1 MPIRF
6 CLIGLVS
13 FCVVHDAIAQVTP
26 NINAG
31 DLMRNMGSL
40 DQARQAN
47 ASRLAQDMYPPEWVI
62 APGDSTE
69 VLIQSFEIRG
79 NHRLS
84 SEQLLAPLQ
93 PFVRKRMPLHETQ
106 LLVDAVASQYRDAQ
120 IDARV
125 YLPKQQMQRQRLII
139 QVIER
144 PQSGKP

>member
-1 MPIRF
+1 M
-6 CLIGLVS
+6 GLVS
-13 FCVVHDAIAQVTP
+13 FCAAQTTWAQVTP
-26 NINAG
+26 SINAG

-40 DQARQAN
+40 EQARQAQS
-47 ASRLAQDMYPPEWVI
+47 SRLTQDMYPPEWVI
-62 APGDSTE
+62 APGDTTE

-84 SEQLLAPLQ
+84 SEQLLTPLQ
-93 PFVRKRMPLHETQ
+93 PFVRKRMTLSETQ
-106 LLVDAVASQYRDAQ
+106 QLVDAVASQYRDAQ

-125 YLPKQQMQRQRLII
+125 YLPKQQMQRQRLVI